1 MGKAQDACQVTNTK
15 DPCWFENKLS
25 MSCLD
30 SNNYDKKLCQQEFEN
45 YKRCKGFWNSV
56 AWARRRKGL
65 YPLIP
70 ENEEERKAFKSQYK
84 VTGEIPTEIL

>member
-1 MGKAQDACQVTNTK
+1 MGKAQDACQVNKTK

-25 MSCLD
+25 MSCL
-30 SNNYDKKLCQQEFEN
+30 NNNEYNKQLCSKEFEN

-65 YPLIP
+65 YPLVP
-70 ENEEERKAFKSQYK
+70 EMEKDRIAFKSK
-84 VTGEIPTEIL
+84 FKETGEIPTEI